1 MTVDYKMSNGSSLRN
16 GDSTGMGNASAPS
29 EPWTADPIPP
39 SAESKNADG
48 NKNPH
53 SGHRQR
59 VKNEFLEAGIE
70 SFSDVRA
77 LEMLLFYAIPRKDTN
92 VLSHQLLSTFGSLQN
107 VFSASISELES
118 AGLSENAAILI
129 HLVPGLAR
137 KAIIEK
143 EEKGLRYFRNSGEIG
158 QYISSCFLGDRDE
171 RFIIFFLD
179 ASLRLL
185 SRKEVAHGVVNKVN
199 VDIRR
204 IAEMA
209 LASKCTSCIIAHNH
223 PDGIPEPSRDDI
235 LVTEKIKDSLLLLG
249 IRLNDHFIAAGD
261 QYYSFAEHSMI

>member
-1 MTVDYKMSNGSSLRN
+1 MTVDYQMNDGRDLQNRSS
-16 GDSTGMGNASAPS
+16 SAPENASAPS
-29 EPWTADPIPP
+29 EAWTADPLPR
-39 SAESKNADG
+39 SGG
-48 NKNPH
+48 NKNASESGNLH
-53 SGHRQR
+53 AGHRQR
-59 VKNEFLEAGIE
+59 VKNEFLEVGIE

-92 VLSHQLLSTFGSLQN
+92 ELSHQLLSRFGSLQN
-107 VFSASISELES
+107 VFSASVSELES
-118 AGLSENAAILI
+118 AGLSENTAILI

-158 QYISSCFLGDRDE
+158 PYISSCFLGDRDE
-171 RFIIFFLD
+171 RFFIFFLD

-223 PDGIPEPSRDDI
+223 PDGIPEPSKDDI
-235 LVTEKIKDSLLLLG
+235 LVTGKIKDSLLLLG